1 MEEEQVPPSEPET
14 SMVKKWGPV
23 AAVAA
28 IILTLSSIPGTAF
41 PEHPDKFNSL
51 AHFLEFGVLSY
62 LLSKAIATGK
72 SMRNLSL
79 ILTSTVLCGTF
90 GFLDEAHQ
98 FLVPYRVFDIM
109 DLLFDTAGALAG
121 GAVFL
126 RISRLSTDV
135 GGF

>member
-126 RISRLSTDV
+126 RISPLSTDE
-135 GGF
+135 GGT